1 MSFASRVPDWAKHG
15 QKKKS
20 EIPEGYVLY
29 GKKKKKKYARPYRPH
44 GTFKALEKK
53 GVLHT
58 AKVVIA
64 DKTNRELYAEK
75 LHHIFNNFE
84 YD

>member
-1 MSFASRVPDWAKHG
+1 MAR
-15 QKKKS
+15 KKS
-20 EIPEGYVLY
+20 QRFQKATFFTA
-29 GKKKKKKYARPYRPH
+29 KKKKTYARPYRPH